1 MQNSYRVRYDQAK
14 TMLLNEFLR
23 EHHQVQDLKAIVA
36 KQQAQIDGSNAGL
49 QKMSAQLEE
58 NRLVP
63 QVAVTGD
70 RRAAS
75 WSRSSKNSRKI
86 LPSLGISR

>member
-1 MQNSYRVRYDQAK
+1 MQNTYRVRYDQAK

-36 KQQAQIDGSNAGL
+36 KQQAQIDRFNAGL

-58 NRLVP
+58 NKLVP
-63 QVAVTGD
+63 QVAVTE
-70 RRAAS
+70 R
-75 WSRSSKNSRKI
+75 
-86 LPSLGISR
+86 